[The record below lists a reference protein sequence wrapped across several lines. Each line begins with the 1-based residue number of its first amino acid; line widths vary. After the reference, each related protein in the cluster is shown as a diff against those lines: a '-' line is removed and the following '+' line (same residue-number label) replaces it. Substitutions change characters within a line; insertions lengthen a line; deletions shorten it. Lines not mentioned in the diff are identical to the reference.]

1 MKKKIHTYNILL
13 SNGEWLENIHFE
25 GPLEYHFSGVMVSLL
40 PVQDASGKTIVL
52 NMYHIV
58 KAELLT
64 VEEIGP

>member
-13 SNGEWLENIHFE
+13 SNGEWLENIRFE

-40 PVQDASGKTIVL
+40 PVKDAAGKTIVL